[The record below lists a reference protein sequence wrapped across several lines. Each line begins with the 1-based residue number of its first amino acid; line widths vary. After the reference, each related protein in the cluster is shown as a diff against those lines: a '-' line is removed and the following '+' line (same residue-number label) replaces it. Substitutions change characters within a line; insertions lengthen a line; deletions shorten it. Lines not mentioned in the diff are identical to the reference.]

1 MKIQFAVF
9 SSILTWVHFA
19 HCQSE
24 VEVLIKEV
32 KLFKT
37 DALKEMK
44 DLQQK
49 QNEGYEDLRQRQNE
63 ILNKLNG
70 YEDLRR
76 KQNYMLEKLTEME
89 KKFDRV
95 ENNLQGAVNNSQ
107 DSLQNIWEK
116 LEKLEEIYQE
126 VKDCLGREDLES
138 FKNISS
144 AGQQE
149 LESSLRQEIS
159 GVISL
164 LETGG
169 IDECSEGSHNCGDHE
184 ACTDKFVNFTCSCL
198 PGFARN
204 GSHCEDI
211 DECTQGKAE
220 CSPQAACRNSV
231 GSYSCSCNPS
241 FEGDGRTCSCPSGF
255 AQTGSNCV
263 DIDECAQG
271 KAECSPQAACRNS
284 VGSYSCSCNPPF
296 EGDGRTCSCPPG
308 FAQNGSH
315 CDDIDECA
323 RGKVECSPHAAC
335 RNSVG
340 RYSCSCN
347 PPFEGDGRTCCPPGF
362 AQKGSH
368 CDDMDECDQGKAEC
382 SPQAACRNSV
392 GSYSCSCNPPFEG
405 DGRTCSCPP
414 GFAQNGSHCD
424 DIDECARGKAECSPH
439 AACRNSVGSYSCSCN
454 PPFEGDG
461 RTCCPPGFAQK
472 GSHCVDMDECAQGK
486 AECSPQA
493 ACRNSV
499 GSYSCSCNPPFE
511 GDGRT
516 CSCPPGFAQ
525 NGSHCDDIDE
535 CARGKAECSPHAAC
549 RNSVGSY
556 SCSCNPS
563 FEGDGRT
570 CCPPGFAQKGSHC
583 DDMDE
588 CTQWKAE
595 CSPQAACR
603 NSVGSYSCSC
613 NPPFEGDGRTC
624 SCPPGFAQNGS
635 HCDGKTD
642 CLTSFFLPMC
652 YDTFTYILPSMC
664 H

>member
-204 GSHCEDI
+204 GSHCE
-211 DECTQGKAE
+211 
-220 CSPQAACRNSV
+220 
-231 GSYSCSCNPS
+231 
-241 FEGDGRTCSCPSGF
+241 
-255 AQTGSNCV
+255 
-263 DIDECAQG
+263 
-271 KAECSPQAACRNS
+271 
-284 VGSYSCSCNPPF
+284 
-296 EGDGRTCSCPPG
+296 
-308 FAQNGSH
+308 
-315 CDDIDECA
+315 
-323 RGKVECSPHAAC
+323 
-335 RNSVG
+335 
-340 RYSCSCN
+340 
-347 PPFEGDGRTCCPPGF
+347 
-362 AQKGSH
+362 
-368 CDDMDECDQGKAEC
+368 
-382 SPQAACRNSV
+382 
-392 GSYSCSCNPPFEG
+392 
-405 DGRTCSCPP
+405 
-414 GFAQNGSHCD
+414 